1 MMAAQVCNLQPG
13 EFVHTFGDLH
23 LYKNHLDQAK
33 LQLTR
38 EPRQLPVM
46 KLNPAV
52 KEIDAFRFEDFTLEG
67 YDPHP
72 AIKAEIAV

>member
-1 MMAAQVCNLQPG
+1 MVAQVSGLQPG
-13 EFVHTFGDLH
+13 DFVHTFGDLH

-38 EPRQLPVM
+38 EPRALPVM
-46 KLNPAV
+46 KLNSDV
-52 KEIDAFRFEDFTLEG
+52 KDLFAFKYEDFTLEG

-72 AIKAEIAV
+72 AIKAPIAV